1 MEKIILTANAKIN
14 LTLDITGL
22 RADGYHIMDMIM
34 QSVNLYDTITIK
46 KSAQPFKITTNSR
59 YLPTDR
65 RNSAYKAAEALAE
78 HVGCGLFDCSVHI
91 NKIIP
96 SQAGLGGGTADAAAV
111 LFGLNR
117 LYGLSLST
125 EKLLELAPAIGADVP
140 FCLTGGTARVGG
152 IGETIKPLRPLSGC
166 FFLIAMPHS
175 GNSTRRAFAQY
186 DACPP
191 ALHPKTERM
200 SAAIESGDIGS
211 IAPLCCNIF
220 EDIID
225 TDDSK
230 KLRTDMLA
238 NGALAACTTGSGS
251 AIYGIFE
258 TRAKADRCRKVIKST
273 AKSCFIAIPKNFGV
287 EQV

>member
-22 RADGYHIMDMIM
+22 RDDGYHVMDMIM

-46 KSAQPFKITTNSR
+46 KTAQPFKITTNIR

-78 HVGCGLFDCSVHI
+78 FAGIKLFDCSIHI

-117 LYGLSLST
+117 LYGLSLSA
-125 EKLLELAPAIGADVP
+125 ERLLELAPAIGADVP

-152 IGETIKPLRPLSGC
+152 IGEMIKPLKPLAGC
-166 FFLIAMPHS
+166 FFLIAMPRF

-191 ALHPKTERM
+191 TLHPKTDLM
-200 SAAIESGDIGS
+200 AAAIEAGDIKS
-211 IAPLCCNIF
+211 IAPLCCNVF

-225 TDDSK
+225 TDDAK
-230 KLRTDMLA
+230 KLRADMMA
-238 NGALAACTTGSGS
+238 SGALTACTTGSGS
-251 AIYGIFE
+251 AVYGIFE
-258 TRAKADRCRKVIKST
+258 TRAKADRCRKILKST
-273 AKSCFIAIPKNFGV
+273 AKSCFIAVPKNFGI